1 MTVEELSEQEKAD
14 LKIIANSVY
23 EAILAGAKKI
33 EAHKKAAAKVVK
45 KLK

>member
-1 MTVEELSEQEKAD
+1 MKELSEQKKTE
-14 LKIIANSVY
+14 LRHIAQITY
-23 EAILAGAKKI
+23 EAILEGAKKI